1 MYCQTPQ
8 IKWWY
13 DVKDMSFGNSAS
25 ADIDKDGYLEIVFS
39 CYRNDSCIYV
49 LNAEDGSLLWKYN
62 TGGCNDAAPL
72 IYDVDNDDTLDIILT
87 SSCVPKT
94 FCINGITGTVKWVAN
109 SNGSDSPP
117 TLGDVDNDNKPDI
130 LFGEFGGT
138 VRCLNAD
145 VGTLKWVLNVDS
157 NSWIQTEPILL
168 DLDNNSQL
176 DFVIANYNFDTAHR
190 IFAYNAYDLS
200 LLWETSLPNDVMYH
214 GASFADIDNDQK
226 PELAIGSYDGNLYV
240 LNGEDGSLKFDFS
253 LPNAVYVGAPTS
265 IADLNNDGFYEI
277 VFVDNYTISAV
288 THIGELL
295 WSYEIPSYAT
305 AFRGAAIS
313 DINDDGI
320 LDVIFGTSKGNVI
333 ALTGSSGGLIWNIDL
348 ASHYGASFDIDHG
361 PIIADFDMD
370 GYLDIFVIGGYA
382 EYPDIQKNY
391 GRAYAISTEGKG
403 GPDWLMFRRDLTRSA
418 CIPISTTGIDELNTS
433 INISPNPAIDFINI
447 NINNLNML
455 NLQIKICDILGNEM
469 YCQIDKN
476 QPNYT
481 IDLSNFAQGV
491 YIILINNNGKTLTN
505 SMFIKL

>member
-1 MYCQTPQ
+1 MYCQIPQ

-190 IFAYNAYDLS
+190 IWMLGTEHLYREPPWTPSSPMFTFFA
-200 LLWETSLPNDVMYH
+200 
-214 GASFADIDNDQK
+214 
-226 PELAIGSYDGNLYV
+226 
-240 LNGEDGSLKFDFS
+240 
-253 LPNAVYVGAPTS
+253 
-265 IADLNNDGFYEI
+265 
-277 VFVDNYTISAV
+277 
-288 THIGELL
+288 
-295 WSYEIPSYAT
+295 
-305 AFRGAAIS
+305 
-313 DINDDGI
+313 
-320 LDVIFGTSKGNVI
+320 LD
-333 ALTGSSGGLIWNIDL
+333 
-348 ASHYGASFDIDHG
+348 
-361 PIIADFDMD
+361 
-370 GYLDIFVIGGYA
+370 
-382 EYPDIQKNY
+382 
-391 GRAYAISTEGKG
+391 
-403 GPDWLMFRRDLTRSA
+403 
-418 CIPISTTGIDELNTS
+418 
-433 INISPNPAIDFINI
+433 
-447 NINNLNML
+447 
-455 NLQIKICDILGNEM
+455 
-469 YCQIDKN
+469 
-476 QPNYT
+476 
-481 IDLSNFAQGV
+481 
-491 YIILINNNGKTLTN
+491 
-505 SMFIKL
+505 